1 MKTVSVIDTSVN
13 NYNLGNLII
22 MDSINNILDEIFS
35 KDFIF
40 KIQASESQGKTAVRN
55 LLKSNLVFFGGTNA
69 LTSNI
74 NQEKYIG
81 FSLNNLLRFNSLILL
96 GVGWWQY
103 QNKPNSYSRFFL
115 RRLLDDS
122 KLHSVRDSYTE
133 SMLRS
138 IGINN
143 VLNTSCPTTWDLNE
157 NHCKN
162 IPSLRSDGVIF
173 TLTDYNK
180 HPKYDFNFIQIL
192 QSSYSKIFF
201 WPQGEGDINYLSSLN
216 VDEGNKII
224 ILPPNLRSFNSLL
237 KNYELDYIGTRLHA
251 GIRALQYKKR
261 SLILSIDN
269 RSTEIANDINI
280 NICPRSDAE
289 GIKFFIENK
298 IDMNIKIR
306 KSQIEIWKN
315 QFVSQNQDSL

>member
-1 MKTVSVIDTSVN
+1 MKTVSVIDTSIN
-13 NYNLGNLII
+13 NYNLGNMII
-22 MDSINNILDEIFS
+22 MDSINNIFDEIFS
-35 KDFIF
+35 NDFIF
-40 KIQASESQGKTAVRN
+40 KIQASESQGSNALRN
-55 LLKSNLVFFGGTNA
+55 LLKSDLVFFGGTNA

-74 NQEKYIG
+74 NKEKYIG
-81 FSLNNLLRFNSLILL
+81 FSLNNLIRFNSLILL

-103 QNKPNSYSRFFL
+103 QHKPNSYSRFFL
-115 RRLLDDS
+115 KRLLDDS
-122 KLHSVRDSYTE
+122 QLHSVRDSYTE

-143 VLNTSCPTTWDLNE
+143 VLNTSCPTTWDLSE

-162 IPSLRSDGVIF
+162 ISPSRSDGVVF

-180 HPKYDFNFIQIL
+180 IPRIDFNFIRIL

-201 WPQGEGDINYLSSLN
+201 WPQGEGDMNYLASLN
-216 VDEGNKII
+216 VDESNKII
-224 ILPPNLRSFNSLL
+224 VLPPNLRSFNSLL
-237 KNYELDYIGTRLHA
+237 DDHELDYIGTRLHA

-280 NICPRSDAE
+280 NICSRSDEE
-289 GIKFFIENK
+289 GIKFFIKNK

-315 QFVSQNQDSL
+315 QFASQKKDSL

>member
-22 MDSINNILDEIFS
+22 MDSINNIFDEIFS
-35 KDFIF
+35 NDFIF
-40 KIQASESQGKTAVRN
+40 KIQASENHGKTAVRN
-55 LLKSNLVFFGGTNA
+55 LLKSDLVFFGGTNA

-74 NQEKYIG
+74 NKEKYIG
-81 FSLNNLLRFNSLILL
+81 FSLNNLLRFNTLILL

-103 QNKPNSYSRFFL
+103 QKKPNSYSRFFL
-115 RRLLDDS
+115 KRLLDDS
-122 KLHSVRDSYTE
+122 KLHSVRDSHTE

-143 VLNTSCPTTWDLNE
+143 VLNTSCPTTWDLDE

-180 HPKYDFNFIQIL
+180 NPKLDFNFIQIL
-192 QSSYSKIFF
+192 QSAYSKIFF

-237 KNYELDYIGTRLHA
+237 NNYELDYIGTRLHA

-280 NICPRSDAE
+280 NICSRSDAE

-315 QFVSQNQDSL
+315 QFVFQNKDSL